1 MKKNKMVI
9 PCKYS
14 NISTFQEPLNTYLKT
29 KNKNY
34 IIATTDDKTQLINL
48 KNKKVVKEFNTTRLV
63 DKYEGPF
70 VCYYQNDDV
79 VIYNILTKKEIKIK
93 DATINLV
100 GSNYISTITT
110 SGKLNYYNSNLK
122 LIYSTKESDKLY

>member
-1 MKKNKMVI
+1 MVI

>member
-1 MKKNKMVI
+1 MKKNRMVI
-9 PCKYS
+9 PCKYR

-48 KNKKVVKEFNTTRLV
+48 KNQKVVEEFNTTRLV

-70 VCYYQNDDV
+70 VYYYQNDDV

-100 GSNYISTITT
+100 GSNYISAITT